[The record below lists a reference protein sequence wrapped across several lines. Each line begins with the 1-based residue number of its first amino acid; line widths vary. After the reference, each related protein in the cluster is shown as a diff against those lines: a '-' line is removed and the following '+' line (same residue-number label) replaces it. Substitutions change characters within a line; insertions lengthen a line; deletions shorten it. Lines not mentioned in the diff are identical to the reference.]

1 MSGPT
6 DLPTLP
12 DTRLTGLLAEARTLQ
27 PHTVELRRKIH
38 RHPEVGLRLPVTQA
52 AIREAL
58 ADLPL
63 EITTGK
69 STTSLT
75 AVLRGARPGP
85 SVLLRG
91 DLDAL
96 PVTEESGVEF
106 TSEVDGVMHACGHD
120 THVAML
126 ASAARL
132 LAGHVD
138 RLAGSVVFMFQ
149 PGEEGYHGARHMI
162 HEGVLDAAGSRVE
175 RALALHIWA
184 NRPTGVISCRPGRM
198 MASSDTFVVWV
209 TGKGAHGSMPQNG
222 IDPVP
227 AAAAM
232 VGALQTMITR
242 RVNVFDPAVLS
253 VTRISAGTTSNVI
266 PETAEL
272 EGTFRAQSERTRA
285 LIRAELPKVCEAI
298 GAAHGCRVTVDLRS
312 GYPPTVNDAVEAGR
326 VLALAGE
333 VLGPDH
339 VEQWA
344 DPIMGAED
352 FSFVLQRVPGAL
364 AFLGAC
370 PPGDDPGEAAP
381 NHSNRVRYDEDA
393 MPHGVALY
401 AAYALN
407 ATPFKT
413 RDAQPG

>member
-6 DLPTLP
+6 NLPTLP
-12 DTRLTGLLAEARTLQ
+12 DTRLIGLLDEARALQ
-27 PHTVELRRKIH
+27 SRTIALRRKIH
-38 RHPEVGLRLPVTQA
+38 RHPEIGLDLPVTQA

-58 ADLPL
+58 AGLPL
-63 EITTGK
+63 TISTGE

-85 SVLLRG
+85 AVLLRA
-91 DLDAL
+91 DMDAL

-106 TSEVDGVMHACGHD
+106 ASQVDGAMHACGHD
-120 THVAML
+120 THAAML

-149 PGEEGYHGARHMI
+149 PGEEGYHGARRMI

-184 NRPTGVISCRPGRM
+184 GRPTGTISCRPGPM
-198 MASSDTFVVWV
+198 MASSDNFFVQV
-209 TGKGAHGSMPQNG
+209 TGKGAHAAAPYNG

-242 RVNVFDPAVLS
+242 RLNVFDPAVLS
-253 VTRISAGTTSNVI
+253 VTRISAGNTNNVI
-266 PETAEL
+266 PTTAEL
-272 EGTFRAQSERTRA
+272 EGTFRAQSERVRA
-285 LIRAELPKVCEAI
+285 LLRDEVPKVCEAI
-298 GAAHGCRVTVDLRS
+298 GAAHGCRVSTDIQP
-312 GYPPTVNDAVEAGR
+312 GYPPTHNDPTESDR
-326 VLALAGE
+326 VLALADA
-333 VLGPDH
+333 VLGPNH

-344 DPIMGAED
+344 SPIMGAED

-370 PPGDDPGEAAP
+370 PPDEEPEQAAP
-381 NHSNRVRYDEDA
+381 NHSSRVRYDEDA
-393 MPHGVALY
+393 LAYGVAMY
-401 AAYALN
+401 AAYALDTLRP
-407 ATPFKT
+407 A
-413 RDAQPG
+413 A